1 MDLSR
6 RKNKDWIHHSC
17 ELIPGKNY
25 SFPFFSISFVYYAKL
40 DSAGYRS
47 GYWREIYLLAFF
59 YQPKYSEFCLWTDVG
74 DLALFAKYKKF
85 LQIGWLSNYEWPLP
99 GWYFPAGWG
108 SEWSLPVQVLFKRR
122 KHRQLQRAVKHRPVW
137 GRIWLLNLPKWIV
150 TSQLKATFLNMES
163 VFHLHT
169 ALHFSNSDLSY
180 WNLGQAEYLTVPN
193 PFYLFLTM
201 SLSVQTPHVSSDN
214 KEKEEFPTDEVLL
227 EEARL
232 HVVIIQIVSILHI
245 ICFLFIYFILA
256 MFLILTCGFQVTR
269 KMFTFWLVV
278 KLCLIYES

>member
-1 MDLSR
+1 
-6 RKNKDWIHHSC
+6 
-17 ELIPGKNY
+17 
-25 SFPFFSISFVYYAKL
+25 
-40 DSAGYRS
+40 
-47 GYWREIYLLAFF
+47 
-59 YQPKYSEFCLWTDVG
+59 
-74 DLALFAKYKKF
+74 
-85 LQIGWLSNYEWPLP
+85 
-99 GWYFPAGWG
+99 
-108 SEWSLPVQVLFKRR
+108 
-122 KHRQLQRAVKHRPVW
+122 
-137 GRIWLLNLPKWIV
+137 
-150 TSQLKATFLNMES
+150 MES

-269 KMFTFWLVV
+269 KMFTF
-278 KLCLIYES
+278 

>member
-17 ELIPGKNY
+17 ELIPGKNCP
-25 SFPFFSISFVYYAKL
+25 FPFLSVSFVYCAKL
-40 DSAGYRS
+40 DSVGYRS
-47 GYWREIYLLAFF
+47 GYWREIHLLAFF

-108 SEWSLPVQVLFKRR
+108 SEWSLPVQVLFKSR

-150 TSQLKATFLNMES
+150 TSPQLKATFLTWRMFFTYTQPFILAILIW
-163 VFHLHT
+163 VIGILVKQCLT
-169 ALHFSNSDLSY
+169 A
-180 WNLGQAEYLTVPN
+180 PN
-193 PFYLFLTM
+193 PFYLFLNL
-201 SLSVQTPHVSSDN
+201 SLSV
-214 KEKEEFPTDEVLL
+214 
-227 EEARL
+227 
-232 HVVIIQIVSILHI
+232 
-245 ICFLFIYFILA
+245 
-256 MFLILTCGFQVTR
+256 
-269 KMFTFWLVV
+269 
-278 KLCLIYES
+278 